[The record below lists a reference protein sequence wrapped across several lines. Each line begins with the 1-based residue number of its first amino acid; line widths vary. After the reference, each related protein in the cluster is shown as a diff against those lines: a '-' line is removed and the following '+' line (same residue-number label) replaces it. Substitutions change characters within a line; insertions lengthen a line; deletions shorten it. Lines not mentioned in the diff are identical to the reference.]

1 MLWLISLVLTIIY
14 IIWLSRL
21 ISFGVQTAS
30 RIAVASETTAL
41 AISGIYKAMPPEVRE
56 RAQQAV
62 EQVKQEVVQEQRA
75 RQQIVEDNRR
85 FTSNALIIVS
95 IMLGV
100 LAVIAIASMAHAGER
115 DASRSFYDR
124 NGSFAGSS
132 SSHGNSTS
140 FTDRSGRFNGSAI
153 RNSDGTTSFYD
164 KRGRF
169 TGSSTNTS
177 QPK

>member
-1 MLWLISLVLTIIY
+1 MLWLLSLVLTIIY

-21 ISFGVQTAS
+21 ISFGVTTAT

-41 AISGIYKAMPPEVRE
+41 AMSGLYKALSPEARE
-56 RAQQAV
+56 RAELAM
-62 EQVKQEVVQEQRA
+62 EQIKQEIVKEQRP
-75 RQQIVEDNRR
+75 QQL
-85 FTSNALIIVS
+85 TAAASNGLTNAIFAVVIGICALVFA
-95 IMLGV
+95 LFV
-100 LAVIAIASMAHAGER
+100 ASMAHAGER
-115 DASRSFYDR
+115 DTSRSFYDR
-124 NGSFAGSS
+124 NGSFAGSTIQ
-132 SSHGNSTS
+132 HGSSTS
-140 FTDRSGRFNGSAI
+140 AYDKSGRFNGSAI